1 MFEKE
6 SQRSYHEDPDR
17 VFQALRAC
25 AADAQQVL
33 EADDEALAV
42 TFQTKRTLVSWGHVV
57 TAQVLGEAEGARV
70 ELVVT
75 GLPDAP
81 RALMDGKKNAS
92 MAARVLDDIR
102 TRLP

>member
-6 SQRSYHEDPDR
+6 SRRSYREDPDT
-17 VFQALRAC
+17 VFQALRSC
-25 AADAQQVL
+25 AAEALQVL
-33 EADDEALAV
+33 EADDEARAV
-42 TFQTKRTLVSWGHVV
+42 TFQTKRTLFSWGHVV
-57 TAQVLGEAEGARV
+57 TAQVLGDADGARV

-92 MAARVLDDIR
+92 MAARVLDDLHA
-102 TRLP
+102 RLP